1 MDIVLV
7 GLYQVASQDGGEVIW
22 HVLSFSLSKDG
33 CQSCGCYL
41 KTSIFLL
48 YLFFVKKEI
57 VSFLEEK

>member
-33 CQSCGCYL
+33 CQPHICFYPDEV
-41 KTSIFLL
+41 IN
-48 YLFFVKKEI
+48 
-57 VSFLEEK
+57 